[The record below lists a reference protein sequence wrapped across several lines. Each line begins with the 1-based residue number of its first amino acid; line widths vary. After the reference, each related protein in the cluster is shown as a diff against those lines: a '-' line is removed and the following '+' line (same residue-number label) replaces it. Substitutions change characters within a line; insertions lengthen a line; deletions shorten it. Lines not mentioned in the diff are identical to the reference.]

1 MWSLVEGSL
10 ELLDALQTPRQGER
24 EDGRIDL
31 LVSHS
36 DKRSSEMLIDIRPS
50 FGKVFGVWGML
61 LALEQFVQQHF
72 CVALSLV
79 D

>member
-1 MWSLVEGSL
+1 MPFKP
-10 ELLDALQTPRQGER
+10 LDRER

-50 FGKVFGVWGML
+50 R
-61 LALEQFVQQHF
+61 
-72 CVALSLV
+72 
-79 D
+79 